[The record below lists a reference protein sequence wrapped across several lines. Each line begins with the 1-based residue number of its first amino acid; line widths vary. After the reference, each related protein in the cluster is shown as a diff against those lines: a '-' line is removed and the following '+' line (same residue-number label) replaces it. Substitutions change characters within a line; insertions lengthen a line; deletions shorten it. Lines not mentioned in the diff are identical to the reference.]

1 MKKKKKYLMLS
12 LVISILLGVAL
23 PLAMGLKAPYLMAIT
38 FLSFWFGYGLV
49 MLVKEKFLKKY
60 HILPIGF
67 SIAGILAIF
76 GLGICYFLRALEL
89 RFAGLEPSRL
99 DYSGFYYSILHLILI
114 LLATVI
120 FGILTFT
127 LVTYLKKRK

>member
-1 MKKKKKYLMLS
+1 MLS

-23 PLAMGLKAPYLMAIT
+23 PLAMGLKAPYLMVIT

-76 GLGICYFLRALEL
+76 GLGICYFLRAIEL
-89 RFAGLEPSRL
+89 RFAGLEPSRF
-99 DYSGFYYSILHLILI
+99 DYSGFYHFILVLMLV
-114 LLATVI
+114 LLAAVI
-120 FGILTFT
+120 LGVLTFT
-127 LVTYLKKRK
+127 FVTYLRERR